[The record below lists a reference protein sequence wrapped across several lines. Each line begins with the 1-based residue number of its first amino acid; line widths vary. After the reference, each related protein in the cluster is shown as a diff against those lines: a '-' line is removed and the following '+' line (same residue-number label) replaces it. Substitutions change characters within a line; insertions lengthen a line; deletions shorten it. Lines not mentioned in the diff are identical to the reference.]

1 MRANCFLENVKHST
15 LLPLGSALEMLQE
28 SLLAPQVTLVLF
40 SHVMAEHN
48 VKFDKGSIF
57 FCRLWLFILRLL
69 LECLRLLSEGISLE
83 KLANFSYMVPVPNSQ

>member
-48 VKFDKGSIF
+48 VKFDKGTF
-57 FCRLWLFILRLL
+57 FSSGYLCLFSDCCWNVCACCPKVLV
-69 LECLRLLSEGISLE
+69 S
-83 KLANFSYMVPVPNSQ
+83 KN